1 MLATT
6 VVNVKRSLQITYI
19 HFYTLLSPNMNLQIK
34 GVWYNKSKSA
44 GKDIALKAY
53 LNDVY
58 DDVYEKIN
66 VGSERI
72 AEG

>member
-6 VVNVKRSLQITYI
+6 AVNVKRSLQITYI
-19 HFYTLLSPNMNLQIK
+19 HFYTLLSPNMSSQIK
-34 GVWYNKSKSA
+34 GVWYNKSKRA

-58 DDVYEKIN
+58 EKIN
-66 VGSERI
+66 GASERI
-72 AEG
+72 GEG